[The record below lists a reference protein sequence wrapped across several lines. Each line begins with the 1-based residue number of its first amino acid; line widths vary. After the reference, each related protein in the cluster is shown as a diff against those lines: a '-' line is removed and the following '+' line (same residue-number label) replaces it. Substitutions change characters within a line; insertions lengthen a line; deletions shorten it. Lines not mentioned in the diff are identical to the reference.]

1 MRSKITTKIIAAV
14 AATLVAELTDKMLD
28 SLGLS
33 EQDAKLLREVIK
45 AVAVVIATLL
55 IDSILSV
62 DPARK

>member
-1 MRSKITTKIIAAV
+1 VRSKITTKIIAAV